1 MTNTSAHLARAC
13 CLIAIAAGIGSS
25 PGHAQAP
32 AATLSG
38 RLLIRGGNVL
48 PAGAE
53 IRVNLLQAFDDFKPF
68 ALGTQVI
75 TPTAKA
81 STVPYAIAFDPSLV
95 DPDGVYYVDAMIRVD
110 GDLRWVTTGDT
121 FVLTRGFP
129 SDKVDV
135 TLIPLPQATR
145 PNSGPLTLPA
155 ESMREVLRKDGRFDT
170 LLSLTDAAGLS
181 EALEAGDA
189 QTTLFAPTD
198 AAFAKM
204 PGGELA
210 ALRADKPRLREFLR
224 YHQARGRLMARVVQS
239 RAQLAT
245 LLDRAGI
252 RLSVID
258 GKIVLNDAVEV
269 AQADL
274 VARNGV
280 IHAIDDVLRP
290 TR

>member
-1 MTNTSAHLARAC
+1 LN
-13 CLIAIAAGIGSS
+13 
-25 PGHAQAP
+25 
-32 AATLSG
+32 G
-38 RLLIRGGNVL
+38 RLLIRGANAL

-53 IRVNLLQAFDDFKPF
+53 IRVNLLQAFDDLRPF

-75 TPTAKA
+75 TATAKL
-81 STVPYAIAFDPSLV
+81 STVPYAIEFDPSLV

-129 SDKVDV
+129 ADEVDV
-135 TLIPLPQATR
+135 TLIPLPKATR
-145 PNSGPLTLPA
+145 PSDGPLALPA

-170 LLSLTDAAGLS
+170 LLSLAEDAGLS
-181 EALEAGDA
+181 EALDVGGA

-204 PGGELA
+204 PAGELA

-224 YHQARGRLMARVVQS
+224 YHQARGRVMSGVVRS
-239 RAQLAT
+239 REQLAT
-245 LLDRAGI
+245 LLNRAGI
-252 RLSVID
+252 RLSVVD

-269 AQADL
+269 AQADI

-280 IHAIDDVLRP
+280 IHAIDDVLWP